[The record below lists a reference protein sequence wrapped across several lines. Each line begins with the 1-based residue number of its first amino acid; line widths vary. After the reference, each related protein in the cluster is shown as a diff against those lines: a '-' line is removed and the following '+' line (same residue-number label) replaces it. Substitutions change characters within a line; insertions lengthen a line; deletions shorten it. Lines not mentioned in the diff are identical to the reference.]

1 MVPSKELEEKLAEGT
16 VEDVTG
22 TIRLMQFLVEMHHMW
37 NLNEAEKLAIRAFGF
52 DVTKDGLP
60 KEEGGMVRVVK
71 ITVKYLK
78 WQKECRMSIWR
89 G

>member
-22 TIRLMQFLVEMHHMW
+22 TIRLMQFLVEMHHMG
-37 NLNEAEKLAIRAFGF
+37 NLNDAEKLAIRAFGF

-60 KEEGGMVRVVK
+60 KEEGGNGEGGEDNCEIPEVAAKGM
-71 ITVKYLK
+71 
-78 WQKECRMSIWR
+78 
-89 G
+89 